1 MNGQFYFVLI
11 FRSAASWPWEKKLNK
26 GFFRGSRTSS
36 ERDPL
41 VLLSRAQ
48 PDLVDA
54 QYTKNQAWKSDAVSW
69 NHRIDCSELEV
80 SRYSYLNID
89 ISRYNDIRYAY

>member
-1 MNGQFYFVLI
+1 MHRNEL
-11 FRSAASWPWEKKLNK
+11 AAIANETDWKEKIGK

-41 VLLSRAQ
+41 VLLSREE

-54 QYTKNQAWKSDAVSW
+54 QYTKNQAWKSDTVTIKLHAS
-69 NHRIDCSELEV
+69 
-80 SRYSYLNID
+80 
-89 ISRYNDIRYAY
+89 